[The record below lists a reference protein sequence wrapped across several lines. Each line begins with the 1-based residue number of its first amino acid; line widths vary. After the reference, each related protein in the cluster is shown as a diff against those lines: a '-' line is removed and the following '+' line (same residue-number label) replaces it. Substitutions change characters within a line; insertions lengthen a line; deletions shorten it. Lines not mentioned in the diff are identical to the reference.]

1 MLANSYQTAILLMN
15 NDRNVAKFCQ
25 MLKLDQKDQG
35 LLAMLRAD
43 ARTSVVDL
51 ANRLGVS
58 RATVQN
64 RMRRLEENG
73 VILGYTIAMGA
84 AVEKP
89 AVRALMLVRAESAQ
103 EANVIASLRGD
114 PQVTAVHHTTGRWDL
129 IAEIQTDSL
138 SSFNKVV
145 GALRLI
151 DGVKATETNLLLDS
165 YE

>member
-1 MLANSYQTAILLMN
+1 MVLFSTEIPFLDEGFAL
-15 NDRNVAKFCQ
+15 
-25 MLKLDQKDQG
+25 LKLDAKDQG

-43 ARTSVVDL
+43 SRTSVVDL
-51 ANRLGVS
+51 AKRLGVS

-64 RMRRLEENG
+64 RMQRLENEG

-84 AVEKP
+84 AIDAP
-89 AVRALMLVRAESAQ
+89 AVRAHMCIRVESAN
-103 EANVIASLRGD
+103 EAAVIASLRGN
-114 PQVTAVHHTTGRWDL
+114 PQVNAVHHTTGRWDL

-138 SSFNKVV
+138 SSFNKIV

-151 DGVKATETNLLLDS
+151 DGITATETTLLLDS